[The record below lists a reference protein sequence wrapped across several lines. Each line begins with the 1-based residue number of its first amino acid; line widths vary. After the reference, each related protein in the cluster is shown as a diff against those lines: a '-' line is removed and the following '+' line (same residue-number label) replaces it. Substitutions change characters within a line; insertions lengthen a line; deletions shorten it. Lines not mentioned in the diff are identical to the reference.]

1 MSRIFVLLVLTSI
14 VAAGVAADESPSLVR
29 DGDRLVFKANH
40 CQWQWQFSC
49 DIACDNPDDTASLR
63 ISTVPR
69 P

>member
-40 CQWQWQFSC
+40 CQWQFSR
-49 DIACDNPDDTASLR
+49 DILCENPDDAASLR